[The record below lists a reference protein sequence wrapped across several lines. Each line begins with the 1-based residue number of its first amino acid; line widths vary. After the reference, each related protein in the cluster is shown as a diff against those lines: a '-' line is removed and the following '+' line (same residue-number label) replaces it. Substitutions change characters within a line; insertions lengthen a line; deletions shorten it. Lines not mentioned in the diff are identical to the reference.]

1 MVYDWFNRGSV
12 PPETPA
18 DPPVDS
24 EVQPDQSSAPQPSA
38 TQPADVQASE
48 PKASE
53 PEDDSLEWARQAYAR
68 LKAQKAEAAKT
79 VQADSTPEQNAVLP
93 PVMEASAAT
102 VPEVV

>member
-18 DPPVDS
+18 NPPVDQ
-24 EVQPDQSSAPQPSA
+24 EGQPDQSSAPQPSA
-38 TQPADVQASE
+38 PQPSATQPADAQ
-48 PKASE
+48 ASE

-93 PVMEASAAT
+93 PVMEASAGASAT
-102 VPEVV
+102 C